1 MNERIA
7 QYRDKASQYWN
18 SFSKKQKVLFISTF
32 LFLILAAVVLT
43 MQLSKTEY
51 EVAFTDLNASDS
63 AGVIS
68 YLDSSSIPYKLS
80 SDGKTIS
87 VPSTSVAIA
96 KVNVGSQGI
105 IQNGSLGYKS
115 FEESSSP
122 SG

>member
-7 QYRDKASQYWN
+7 QYRDKVSQYWN

-63 AGVIS
+63 AGVIN
-68 YLDSSSIPYKLS
+68 YLD
-80 SDGKTIS
+80 
-87 VPSTSVAIA
+87 
-96 KVNVGSQGI
+96 
-105 IQNGSLGYKS
+105 
-115 FEESSSP
+115 
-122 SG
+122 